1 METRSDGHFGGQRDQ
16 DRPTTGGDP
25 GGSGA
30 VPTLLRDAVDPA
42 AVAAPTRS
50 LRVVIGP
57 SGGPLDA
64 QVPGQR
70 VPHGAG
76 RAGPADVTTE
86 LPRVR
91 VGGDAPTRVMPRV
104 PESAARRSGG
114 GTRQVRRTAAR
125 PVVRSGTR
133 AGAASAAE
141 PVRTEPVRT
150 EPPGGRGGFVQTGMI
165 LLPLRLFLGV
175 AFLLEGLRK
184 LYDPAFL
191 DADAQDSFAHRIEVL
206 QGSSFA
212 PSVLDLAAQF
222 AITTGL
228 LFAFGQ
234 VVVGVGA
241 LLGLWTRATA
251 MVGMLLSLGVLIAVG
266 SASSPY
272 HAAYVVF
279 LAAWSPLA
287 LAGAPMYSVDCWLSL
302 RDWRGPLTLPVR
314 ARRRKLGYGSIIAGS
329 AVGLTLLAGAL
340 FGHPSS
346 PDAPEPKVE
355 APETSVPVPAPVGDE
370 PPGVPAPGGV
380 PSAAEASASASGG
393 GPTPGSSN
401 SRATGDS
408 GRSPTPKS
416 EAATKG
422 SSKPT
427 GSSRTSSASGGGGEP
442 SAGSTPTMA
451 VKPQAATQKAEA
463 SDPTRAASTPLG
475 GLLGG

>member
-1 METRSDGHFGGQRDQ
+1 METRSDGYFGGPRDQ
-16 DRPTTGGDP
+16 DRPTGGDP

-30 VPTLLRDAVDPA
+30 VPTLLWDPVDPA

-57 SGGPLDA
+57 PGKPRDA

-70 VPHGAG
+70 APRGG
-76 RAGPADVTTE
+76 ERAGPTDETTE
-86 LPRVR
+86 LPRVAAA
-91 VGGDAPTRVMPRV
+91 DPPTRVMPRV
-104 PESAARRSGG
+104 PESAAHSGSA
-114 GTRQVRRTAAR
+114 TRPVRRTAAR
-125 PVVRSGTR
+125 PVVRGKTG
-133 AGAASAAE
+133 AGPTASPGSTAAAA
-141 PVRTEPVRT
+141 RTESGSTR
-150 EPPGGRGGFVQTGMI
+150 RGGVVQSGVI

-191 DADAQDSFAHRIEVL
+191 DADSPGSFAHRIDVL
-206 QGSSFA
+206 QANSFA

-228 LFAFGQ
+228 LFALGQ

-241 LLGLWTRATA
+241 LLGLWTRAMG
-251 MVGMLLSLGVLIAVG
+251 MVGMLLSLGVLMAVG
-266 SASSPY
+266 SSSSPY

-287 LAGAPMYSVDCWLSL
+287 LAGAPMYSVDCWLSM
-302 RDWRGPLTLPVR
+302 RNWRGPLTIPVR

-340 FGHPSS
+340 FGNPAS

-355 APETSVPVPAPVGDE
+355 APESAVSGPPAADAPAA
-370 PPGVPAPGGV
+370 PPPAGAPASAG
-380 PSAAEASASASGG
+380 PSASDTGAAEPSSTRAGNGDSASS
-393 GPTPGSSN
+393 
-401 SRATGDS
+401 
-408 GRSPTPKS
+408 TPKS
-416 EAATKG
+416 DSTSKSSSKTTASTRKPANAGNDDKPSAEATATKAAKTEAA
-422 SSKPT
+422 SSPKTNDSAPT
-427 GSSRTSSASGGGGEP
+427 R
-442 SAGSTPTMA
+442 SAG
-451 VKPQAATQKAEA
+451 
-463 SDPTRAASTPLG
+463 TPLG